1 MKTYI
6 LFAAAALTLAAC
18 TNENDP
24 VAPADGKV
32 AARIVADIDHVATRA
47 SDAGFVAEDRIGI
60 SCTSTDGM
68 TIYSNIPYSYDDQ
81 DKIFSPDGDVIYFQS
96 GDKVSFNAY
105 YPFAGTNGML
115 EPIAVTTD
123 AEAQKNLP
131 RIDFLFAM
139 GATADKNKPT
149 VLFTGEA
156 AFRHSMSRITIEFK
170 EGSDVVFEDCLTA
183 YTLKGLDLR
192 GTFNPEN
199 GVAVAQNNTTPE
211 EGLKMELT
219 GAKAGNDGKYTAP
232 SVIVFPQDVNGT
244 IALEVTVEGETYRA
258 TLTLPSAIE
267 GLSGD
272 ELKLL
277 NPGYNYKFP
286 VTVKKAG
293 LSVGTCE
300 IAEWKEAPGDPT
312 DATM

>member
-6 LFAAAALTLAAC
+6 LFAAVALTLAAC

-47 SDAGFVAEDRIGI
+47 SGTAWAPDDRIGI
-60 SCTSTDGM
+60 YTVPGTK
-68 TIYSNIPYSYDDQ
+68 TYYTNIPY
-81 DKIFSPDGDVIYFQS
+81 KWDGTKFNADGTVIYFQS
-96 GDKVSFNAY
+96 NEKVTFNAY
-105 YPFAGTNGML
+105 YPFAGTSGML

-199 GVAVAQNNTTPE
+199 GVAVTQNNTAPE

-219 GAKAGNDGKYTAP
+219 GAKADNDGKYTAP